1 MSKDNDDPVERARVY
16 SKLSPIVQDYHDRH
30 AGSRFHSQG
39 LLQFVQQ
46 FEPNV
51 APESVTRCLRQMR
64 ERGKLDYVVLSR
76 RRSLYQF
83 RALGANTPRNP
94 GHLF

>member
-1 MSKDNDDPVERARVY
+1 MSKYDDDPIERARVY
-16 SKLSPIVQDYHDRH
+16 SKLGPLVMDYHDLH
-30 AGSRFHSQG
+30 AGRQFHSQD
-39 LLQFVQQ
+39 LHEFVQHY
-46 FEPNV
+46 EPNV
-51 APESVTRCLRQMR
+51 APESVTRCLRQLR
-64 ERGKLDYVVLSR
+64 ENGKLDYVVLSR